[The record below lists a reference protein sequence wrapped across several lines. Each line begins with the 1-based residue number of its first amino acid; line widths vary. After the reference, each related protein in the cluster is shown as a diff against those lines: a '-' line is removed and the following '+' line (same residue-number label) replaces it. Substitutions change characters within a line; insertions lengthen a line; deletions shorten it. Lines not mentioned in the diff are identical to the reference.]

1 MADASQFQGKFDS
14 KQDTRSQATGY
25 AYGAT
30 GAFDMSGP
38 TTMQTAVVGA
48 TDSFKLAA
56 VAAAA
61 LVAGAVI
68 FAAAKR
74 KG

>member
-1 MADASQFQGKFDS
+1 MADSAQFQGKFENKEDI
-14 KQDTRSQATGY
+14 RSGAESY
-25 AYGAT
+25 AYGASSV
-30 GAFDMSGP
+30 FDLSGP